1 MTLRT
6 SKWWKRH

>member
-6 SKWWKRH
+6 SDL